1 MDELQRGSRR
11 VLSML
16 PRDPKKR
23 NPPRKSKSATP
34 TKKSPSTPTPTPVPV
49 PTGCAPS
56 RYGRPNETLRQTGTC
71 LTPTEVEKVADAVGV
86 RATTTKNH
94 RRGRF
99 DAADLVKRVHAALGT
114 KEGEEARWT
123 EADVVKR
130 DRALSSELESA
141 FRPTHPDSWLK
152 DPRFW
157 LSNLDIDAVM
167 RQYEASVPDFR
178 FVGVFPRD
186 FSAPDD
192 VSTGRCVSEPMCQL
206 HVATELA
213 RGKRQIGFVIN
224 LDDHT
229 ERGSHWTACYIGL
242 DPVHR
247 PHRFGLFY
255 YDSIGRG
262 PPAEIKALAERIK
275 SEVHAVG
282 LGKNEAVEFVVRHNR
297 VRKQFLGSECGIYSM
312 FFLVA
317 CVHMDVTFDQLCRDV
332 MKRDNS
338 MHRLRN
344 VFFRPPLKQRKQL

>member
-1 MDELQRGSRR
+1 MDVVERGGRDGL

-16 PRDPKKR
+16 PRNPKKK
-23 NPPRKSKSATP
+23 NPPARKKPA
-34 TKKSPSTPTPTPVPV
+34 

-71 LTPTEVEKVADAVGV
+71 LTPTEVEKVALAVGV
-86 RATTTKNH
+86 TKKH
-94 RRGRF
+94 RQDRF

-114 KEGEEARWT
+114 HEGEEARWT
-123 EADVVKR
+123 EADVIKR
-130 DRALSSELESA
+130 DRALSTELESA

-255 YDSIGRG
+255 YDSIGRA

-275 SEVHAVG
+275 SEVDAAG

-344 VFFRPPLKQRKQL
+344 VFFRQPLQEKERKRKPTLKMNG